1 MILPPTAAHLAEA
14 AAALRAGE
22 LVALPTETVYGLGA
36 DACQPA
42 AVAAVF
48 ARKGR
53 PADHPLIVHV
63 GKPADVKDWTAAWP
77 EAAARL
83 ATHFWPGP
91 LTLVCE
97 RGAAVLM
104 AVTGGQD
111 TVALRCP
118 AHPVAQALLQSFG
131 GALVAPSANRYGRI
145 SPTSAEHVQAD
156 FGDALRILDGGPC
169 VVGIESTIVDV
180 TGAPRILRPGAIGAQ
195 ALEAVLGQP
204 LSTDTHRPRPRVP
217 GALAAHYAPRRP
229 LQWVTE
235 ARLIDTVAQLAVS
248 QQVAVWSPVKPNVGE
263 CLWLPAP
270 SEPNDYARLL
280 YARLHEL
287 DASGA
292 DQLIVSLPDTTI
304 NNANDTN
311 AAALWAAI
319 ADRLGRAAA
328 PQR

>member
-1 MILPPTAAHLAEA
+1 MILSPTAAHLAEA

-22 LVALPTETVYGLGA
+22 LVALPTETVYGLAA
-36 DACQPA
+36 DARQPA

-63 GKPADVKDWTAAWP
+63 GKPADVQDWAAHWP
-77 EAAARL
+77 EAGARL
-83 ATHFWPGP
+83 AAHFWPGP

-97 RGAAVLM
+97 RAAPVLM

-118 AHPVAQALLQSFG
+118 AHPVAQALLQVFG

-145 SPTSAEHVQAD
+145 SPTSANHVQAD
-156 FGDALRILDGGPC
+156 FGDALRILDGGQC
-169 VVGIESTIVDV
+169 EVGIESTIVDV
-180 TGAPRILRPGAIGAQ
+180 TGEPRILRPGAIGVQ
-195 ALEAVLGQP
+195 ALEAALGRP
-204 LSTDTHRPRPRVP
+204 LSSDAQRPRPRVP

-229 LQWVTE
+229 LQWVAE
-235 ARLIDTVAQLAVS
+235 AHLLDTVAQWAASL
-248 QQVAVWSPVKPNVGE
+248 QVAVWSPVKPNVGE
-263 CLWLPAP
+263 CFWLAAP
-270 SEPNDYARLL
+270 SDPNDYARLL
-280 YARLHEL
+280 YARLHDL

-292 DQLIVSLPDTTI
+292 DQLIVSLPDTAI
-304 NNANDTN
+304 ANTDGA

-319 ADRLGRAAA
+319 ADRLGRAATS
-328 PQR
+328 QR